1 MANSINSI
9 STGTGGL
16 QSTADGTSGNL
27 LIQKD
32 AGTIATFSSTG
43 VVVSGVVAA
52 TTLTGD
58 GSALTGISSG
68 GLTEITDF
76 ATTSGTTVTSPTF
89 DLSTYK
95 LIYLVCNKIGCAL
108 DTGPGF
114 QLTPNGGSIV
124 NFAGGFGPTVNLYG
138 GWWIDLSNGVGM
150 GAVNITAAAAVTVAA
165 SSAGRTF
172 VNTGISTATTSIA
185 FTTADGVTFNLGNI
199 IIYGLK

>member
-9 STGTGGL
+9 SSGTGGL

-68 GLTEITDF
+68 GLTQLASF
-76 ATTSGTTVTSPTF
+76 ATTSGTTVAIAGL

-95 LIYLVCNKIGCAL
+95 FLYITQDGVGWTS
-108 DTGPGF
+108 DTLGV
-114 QLTPNGGSIV
+114 QIVTPNGGSSV
-124 NFAGGFGPTVNLYG
+124 QWTAGTGPTNSFHVLTF
-138 GWWIDLSNGVGM
+138 IDLSTGVGNGM
-150 GAVNITAAAAVTVAA
+150 YLAQPVASIINGTGGTV
-165 SSAGRTF
+165 SF
-172 VNTGISTATTSIA
+172 KNTGISTSTTSLTFGTQGAVA
-185 FTTADGVTFNLGNI
+185 FVRGSMKL
-199 IIYGLK
+199 YGLK